1 MRSAFLG
8 VSAAVIGI
16 GLAAAGCSSG
26 SGGTSAAIGGA
37 NHKAV
42 TGTKPGTSMK
52 PGSSLSPMA
61 ASPAPSIAG
70 TVGDDCAKLP
80 ASGTGSVD
88 SMAKVPIAT
97 AISHNPQL
105 TELAH
110 AINAAGLTSML
121 NSVGAITF
129 FAPDNSAFN
138 ALGSGNLKTLMLNK
152 ADLGK
157 LLEYHA
163 VKGEVS
169 PAELAAAKPVTTLAG
184 LPVHPVKSGNDY
196 KINGAQVTCGN
207 IRTTNGKLY
216 IVDKVLIPT
225 P

>member
-8 VSAAVIGI
+8 VSAVVIGI
-16 GLAAAGCSSG
+16 GLTGAGCS
-26 SGGTSAAIGGA
+26 SGGTSAAIGAA

-42 TGTKPGTSMK
+42 TSTNSA
-52 PGSSLSPMA
+52 SSHIPAA
-61 ASPAPSIAG
+61 ASPTPQSAG
-70 TVGDDCAKLP
+70 TVGAYCAQLP
-80 ASGTGSVD
+80 ASGVGSV
-88 SMAKVPIAT
+88 SAMATVPTAT

-105 TELAH
+105 TELTH
-110 AINAAGLTSML
+110 AIRTAGLTSEL
-121 NSVGAITF
+121 NSASAVTF

-163 VKGEVS
+163 VKGRVS
-169 PAELAAAKPVTTLAG
+169 PAELAAAKPLTTLVG
-184 LPVHPVKSGNDY
+184 LPVHPAKSGQDY
-196 KINGAQVTCGN
+196 KINGARVTCGN
-207 IRTTNGKLY
+207 IHTTNGKLY